1 MLLKLVH
8 AVLFTGQLLHIYLTN
23 SEYEIELDDD
33 D

>member
-1 MLLKLVH
+1 MLLKLVR
-8 AVLFTGQLLHIYLTN
+8 AVPFTGQLLYIYLTN